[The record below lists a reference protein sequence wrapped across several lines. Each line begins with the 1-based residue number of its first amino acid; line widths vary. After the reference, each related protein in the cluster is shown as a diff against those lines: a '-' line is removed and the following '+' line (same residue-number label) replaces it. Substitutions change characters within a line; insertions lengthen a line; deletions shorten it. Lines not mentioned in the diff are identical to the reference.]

1 MKAYLIN
8 MPFCE
13 QEYTKFSEKWD
24 YIEDEYIGVNIIHAL
39 LLKYQVEVTR
49 CNRNCLADMISDI
62 VTAEYDVVMIS
73 IMQTSA
79 RLTYEFVNRL
89 RAEGYKG
96 IIFVGG
102 WFAKLSWKYIFD
114 NHWDVDYVCYV
125 DAENVLKQWL
135 DDPKQEII
143 GIVTKDNYMLQ
154 SKLSQNQV
162 RATNAWPDNYC
173 SPLREPGR
181 KTYRLETSR
190 GCPHACCTF
199 CSLSCANIVKD
210 KWKPLPMAVVQ
221 EEIMKIR
228 DTYGVSRF
236 SLTDDDML
244 GPVEGAEERAKEF
257 HDAIKQLPF
266 KITFSGSISV
276 RAAAD
281 GKILDYLVDAG
292 LEQLGIGFESADA
305 EQLKRYNKQQSLE
318 ENFIA
323 AENIVERNIN
333 LIPGLITFDPFAT
346 PDTIRKN
353 LDFLFHR
360 LHHYDLGKLTKKLY
374 VITGTPIAKL
384 VERNNLL
391 VGDYLNYEYRFMYAE
406 TERLYQDFQKYTD
419 LVKDVQIEINR
430 RGLAFDKNIGRHH
443 QNVAEKIL
451 SFEKW
456 ESYALSEIEE
466 IKREM
471 EGVS

>member
-1 MKAYLIN
+1 MKTYLIN

-24 YIEDEYIGVNIIHAL
+24 YIEDEYIGINIIQSIL
-39 LLKYQVEVTR
+39 ISKGVEVTR
-49 CNRNCLADMISDI
+49 CNRNCLADMVDDIISGS
-62 VTAEYDVVMIS
+62 YDNIMIS
-73 IMQTSA
+73 VMQTSA
-79 RLTYEFVNRL
+79 KLTYEFVKKL
-89 RAEGYKG
+89 REKGYAG

-114 NHWDVDYVCYV
+114 NAWDVDYVCYV
-125 DAENVLKQWL
+125 DAENVLDKWIEN
-135 DDPKQEII
+135 PKQDIV
-143 GIVTKDNYMLQ
+143 GIVSKNNYLEQ
-154 SKLSQNQV
+154 SKLSKEQIRNM
-162 RATNAWPDNYC
+162 NIWPDNYC
-173 SPLREPGR
+173 SPIRKLGR

-210 KWKPLPMAVVQ
+210 KWKPLPLNVILQ
-221 EEIMKIR
+221 EITKIH

-244 GPVEGAEERAKEF
+244 GPIDGAEERAKEF
-257 HDAIKQLPF
+257 HDGILSLPF

-276 RAAAD
+276 RAATN
-281 GKILDYLVDAG
+281 GKILDYLVEAG
-292 LEQLGIGFESADA
+292 LEQLGIGFESADE

-323 AENIVERNIN
+323 AKNIVDRKIN

-346 PDTIRKN
+346 KETIKKN
-353 LDFLFHR
+353 LDFLFNH

-391 VGDYLNYEYRFMYAE
+391 IGDYLNYEYKFMYPE
-406 TERLYQDFQKYTD
+406 TEWLYENFQKYTD
-419 LVKDVQIEINR
+419 MVKEIQIQVNKK
-430 RGLAFDKNIGRHH
+430 GLAFDRKIGIHH
-443 QNVAEKIL
+443 KNVAEKIL
-451 SFEKW
+451 QQEDW
-456 ESYALSEIEE
+456 ESFALEE
-466 IKREM
+466 IKQIKNRI
-471 EGVS
+471 EGE